1 MKGYSKYFWFI
12 HFIGD
17 ILFINI
23 AFILM
28 YYLKF
33 DSIDFSDKYRF
44 LLIIFNANWILV
56 ALMLKLYELN
66 RIMRLDKVL
75 FNLFKAFGF
84 NILIITAV
92 LFSLKQSEFSR
103 EHLYATYLM
112 LFEYLLYQ

>member
-17 ILFINI
+17 ILCINI

-33 DSIDFSDKYRF
+33 ESIDFSDKYRF

-75 FNLFKAFGF
+75 FNSIFW
-84 NILIITAV
+84 ILYDLHNLKSNKSSKYIEELV
-92 LFSLKQSEFSR
+92 RSFFSG
-103 EHLYATYLM
+103 
-112 LFEYLLYQ
+112 